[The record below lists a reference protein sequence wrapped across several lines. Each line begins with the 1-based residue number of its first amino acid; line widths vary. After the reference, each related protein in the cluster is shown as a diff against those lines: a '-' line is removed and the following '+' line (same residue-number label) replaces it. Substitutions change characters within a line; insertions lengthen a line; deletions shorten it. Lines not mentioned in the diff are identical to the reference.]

1 MPDLTIK
8 ESVGLNGANKP
19 ADVKVIQT
27 LLNQVGD
34 QSLLTVNGDCGEDTI
49 AGIKAFQRGF
59 FSVPDG
65 RIDPGGQTLKRLLQ
79 VTGLAFVQLPQTGGI
94 GYYSYSV
101 AAEQFGTVETIK
113 TLQEVAEQFHAA
125 RPDLLIGIGDISFRD
140 GHKMPPHK
148 SHINGRNIDVRPLR
162 KDGAK
167 LPVEFTDKQK
177 YDREATRLMAK
188 LFLEHPNVKKIFF
201 NDPNIEGVKP
211 LAGHHNHL
219 HVETKA

>member
-1 MPDLTIK
+1 MPDLTINK
-8 ESVGLNGANKP
+8 SVGLGGVNDS
-19 ADVKVIQT
+19 ADVKVVQT

-34 QSLLTVNGDCGEDTI
+34 HPPIGVNGVCDDNTI
-49 AGIKAFQRGF
+49 AAIKAFQKGF

-65 RIDPGGQTLKRLLQ
+65 RLDPGGQTFKRLVQ
-79 VTGLAFVQLPQTGGI
+79 VNGLGFTQLPQTGGV

-101 AAEQFGTVETIK
+101 ADEQFGTTETIK
-113 TLQEVAEQFHAA
+113 TLQEVAATFHAL
-125 RPDLLIGIGDISFRD
+125 RPELLIGIGDISFRD

-167 LPVEFTDKQK
+167 LPIEFTDKLN
-177 YDREATRLMAK
+177 YDREATRLLAQT
-188 LFLEHPNVKKIFF
+188 FLAHPNVKKIFF
-201 NDPNIEGVKP
+201 NDPAIDGVKP
-211 LAGHHNHL
+211 LQGHHNHL

>member
-1 MPDLTIK
+1 MPDIK
-8 ESVGLNGANKP
+8 KSVGFGGVNNSD
-19 ADVKVIQT
+19 DVKIIQT

-34 QSLLTVNGDCGEDTI
+34 HPPLTVNGVCGDETVAI
-49 AGIKAFQRGF
+49 IKAFQSGF

-65 RIDPGGQTLKRLLQ
+65 RIDPGGKTFKRLLQ
-79 VTGLAFVQLPQTGGI
+79 VTGLGYVQLPQGAED

-101 AAEQFGTVETIK
+101 ADNQFGTAETIK
-113 TLQEVAEQFHAA
+113 TLQEVAAQFHAL

-148 SHINGRNIDVRPLR
+148 SHINGRNMDIRPLR

-167 LPVEFTDKQK
+167 RPIEFTDKLN
-177 YDREATRLMAK
+177 YDREATRLLAQT
-188 LFLEHPNVKKIFF
+188 FLAHSNVKKIFF
-201 NDPNIEGVKP
+201 NDPTIEGVKP
-211 LAGHHNHL
+211 LEGHHNHL

>member
-1 MPDLTIK
+1 MPEITA
-8 ESVGLNGANKP
+8 SVGLDGVNDS
-19 ADVKVIQT
+19 ADVKLIQT

-34 QSLLTVNGDCGEDTI
+34 HAPLIVNGVCGDETI
-49 AGIKAFQRGF
+49 AIIKDFQSGF

-65 RIDPGGQTLKRLLQ
+65 RIDPGGKTFKRLLQ
-79 VTGLAFVQLPQTGGI
+79 VTGLGFIQLPQAAED

-101 AAEQFGTVETIK
+101 ADNQFGTAEAIK
-113 TLQEVAEQFHAA
+113 MLQEVAAQFHVL

-148 SHINGRNIDVRPLR
+148 SHINGRNIDIRPLR

-167 LPVEFTDKQK
+167 RPIEFTDKLN
-177 YDREATRLMAK
+177 YDREATRLLAQT
-188 LFLEHPNVKKIFF
+188 FLAHANVRKIFF
-201 NDPNIEGVKP
+201 NDPTIEGVKP
-211 LAGHHNHL
+211 LEGHHNHL